1 MTWSLILAILLYL
14 EGVILLMKSIAKDQE
29 FKTATAILWPIV
41 VLLLIIR
48 KY

>member
-14 EGVILLMKSIAKDQE
+14 EGVILILRSIKDDKE
-29 FKTATAILWPIV
+29 FRLITAILWPIV
-41 VLLLIIR
+41 VLLLLIK